1 MKKITVNIIIG
12 IMLVMCLM
20 TISVAANNEK
30 TTISDEAVNVI
41 KLLEIANGDQNGNM
55 NYSSNV
61 TRAEFV
67 KMTVNASTDKN
78 LASNTKLNVSIFPD
92 VRNTHWAASYVS
104 VAINRGL
111 VNGYLDGTFKPS
123 NPVTLEEAATIV
135 LRLLGYSNN
144 DLIGNYPTAQL
155 NKYKELDL
163 DENITAEQG
172 DKMTREQ
179 CMILIYNMLSTKTK
193 SGIVYCTTLGY
204 TADAEEQLDYS
215 ELLKKELDGPFI
227 SDGVSDSF
235 EGFVPNESTVYML
248 NNNKCASADI
258 KQGDVIY
265 TNDVIN
271 SIYAYRKTA
280 TGIVTYSSESMVTLG
295 TKNYSISTTKAK
307 QKLALGG
314 SFSHE
319 KAFVTLLL
327 GIDDVV
333 VDVIEG
339 DITLLDSNSDNATY
353 LEMIDATISTPVYIN
368 NEEKLAS
375 WKNNIPFSVDSAKVY
390 FNGKEM
396 SNYLI
401 SLNDVIYYSEPFK
414 SVWIFRDTQSGVI
427 ASVSQ
432 NAVTIGSGTYIL
444 ATNDSKLKVSTYGE
458 YSENDYVTL
467 ILGKNDEVIDIVDAD
482 TTSIGSTDKDSS
494 YAEVVSGTLK
504 GPYVVSADG
513 SMENLKLDAEN
524 ATVFLENSVIDST
537 DILPYDVYYFSEV
550 LNSVWIYRDRESGTI
565 EAVTPVSSPMTV
577 VLSGKTYHIDSS
589 NASYELSS
597 FGSFD
602 VGDKATLLLGMDEKV
617 AGIVRPEVISSESSG
632 VIIDKGE
639 KMYTDKNGNSYTSN
653 YLTVVDATGSVH
665 TYQYSKNSFKVGD
678 VVKVYI
684 SDNVQISRV
693 SSEIV
698 KSEAAK
704 LARAINEGG
713 FTDNC
718 NIIDISGTN
727 ILKVYPQ
734 RLSGCEIDAE
744 HIIYTSSVLYYEF
757 EDGLIKSLILNDFT
771 GDTNDYGIVTSS
783 KLGTITY
790 LDNSNVEKV
799 ITSGSNCSVGAAKLI
814 KENGAIVSATALT
827 GVIDNIDHVTSD
839 SVVDERGNSYKLSD
853 NIRVYIKET
862 TTHFEHVE
870 LGEVL
875 NGSYNLKAYYDK
887 LPEYGGRIR
896 VIIATK
902 NV

>member
-1 MKKITVNIIIG
+1 MKKITANIIIG
-12 IMLVMCLM
+12 ILLVMCLM
-20 TISVAANNEK
+20 TITVAANNER
-30 TTISDEAVNVI
+30 TNISDEAVNVI

-92 VRNTHWAASYVS
+92 VRNNHWAASYVS

-123 NPVTLEEAATIV
+123 NPVTLEEAATII
-135 LRLLGYSNN
+135 LRLLGYSNS

-155 NKYKELDL
+155 NKYRELEL
-163 DENITAEQG
+163 DENITAQQG
-172 DKMTREQ
+172 DKMSREQ

-193 SGIVYCTTLGY
+193 SGVVYCTTLGY
-204 TADAEEQLDYS
+204 KADAEEKLDYS

-227 SDGVSDSF
+227 ADGISESY
-235 EGFVPNESTVYML
+235 EGFVPDESTVYML
-248 NNNKCASADI
+248 NNTKCTSADI
-258 KQGDVIY
+258 KTGDVIY

-271 SIYAYRKTA
+271 SVYAYRKTA

-295 TKNYSISTTKAK
+295 TKSYSISTTKAK
-307 QKLALGG
+307 QKIALGG
-314 SFSHE
+314 TFSHE

-327 GIDDVV
+327 GIDDDV

-339 DITLLDSNSDNATY
+339 DISLLDSNSDNATY
-353 LEMIDATISTPVYIN
+353 LEMIDATISTPIYIN
-368 NEEKLAS
+368 SEEMLAS
-375 WKNNIPFSVDSAKVY
+375 WNSKVPFDVENAKVY
-390 FNGKEM
+390 LNGKQM
-396 SNYLI
+396 SSYLV
-401 SLNDVIYYSEPFK
+401 SLNDVIYYSEPFN
-414 SVWIFRDTQSGVI
+414 SIWIYRDTQSGVI
-427 ASVSQ
+427 AAVYQST
-432 NAVTIGSGTYIL
+432 VTIGSGTYML
-444 ATNDSKLKVSTYGE
+444 ATNDAKLKVSTYGQ

-467 ILGKNDEVIDIVDAD
+467 ILGKNEEVIDIVDAD
-482 TTSIGSTDKDSS
+482 TASIGSTDKDSS

-513 SMENLKLDAEN
+513 SMENLKIDSEK
-524 ATVFLENSVIDST
+524 ATVFLDNSTIDAS
-537 DILPYDVYYFSEV
+537 DILPFDVYYFSEV
-550 LNSVWIYRDRESGTI
+550 LNSIWIYRDRESGTI
-565 EAVTPVSSPMTV
+565 EAVSPVSSPITV
-577 VLSGKTYHIDSS
+577 VLSGKTYQIESS
-589 NASYELSS
+589 TASYELSS

-602 VGDKATLLLGMDEKV
+602 IGDKATLLLGMDEKV
-617 AGIVRPEVISSESSG
+617 AGIVRPEIISTEASG

-639 KMYTDKNGNSYTSN
+639 KTYSDKNGNSYTSN
-653 YLTVVDATGSVH
+653 YLTVVDAAGSVH

-684 SDNVQISRV
+684 SDNIQISKV
-693 SSEIV
+693 SSDIP

-704 LARAINEGG
+704 LAKAINDGS

-718 NIIDISGTN
+718 SIIDISGTN

-734 RLSGCEIDAE
+734 RLSGCDIDAE
-744 HIIYTSSVLYYEF
+744 HLIYTSAVLYYEF
-757 EDGLIKSLILNDFT
+757 EDGLIKNLILNNFT

-790 LDNSNVEKV
+790 LDDSNVEKV
-799 ITSGSNCSVGAAKLI
+799 ITAGTNCSVGAAKLL
-814 KENGAIVSATALT
+814 KENGAIVSATSLT
-827 GVIDNIDHVTSD
+827 GVIDNIERVTSD
-839 SVVDERGNSYKLSD
+839 SVVDERDNSYKLSD
-853 NIRVYIKET
+853 NIRVYVKET
-862 TTHFEHVE
+862 ATHFEYVE
-870 LGEVL
+870 LSEVL

-887 LPEYGGRIR
+887 LPQYGGRIR